1 MNYITLICSCNR
13 YVLVIFKVCVS
24 TVVGKMSAPLLIYN
38 GLVGMWIGIWWKEM
52 EPTEHDLYSLG
63 INIYRIG

>member
-38 GLVGMWIGIWWKEM
+38 GLMGMWIGIWWEEM
-52 EPTEHDLYSLG
+52 EPTEA
-63 INIYRIG
+63 